1 MPRGSSASNSEDQRL
16 VRRLDAIIGLL
27 LEFMQATK
35 VPGFS
40 VGKAARVLNSAG
52 ITPTEVAKVLGKKS
66 AQGVAP
72 YLYGKAKKKQRSKK
86 H

>member
-1 MPRGSSASNSEDQRL
+1 
-16 VRRLDAIIGLL
+16 
-27 LEFMQATK
+27 MQATK

-66 AQGVAP
+66 AQDVAP